1 MSPPGLPAFYPFPA
15 RMLTLLLDVAVT
27 AGDRIM
33 ITGENG
39 LGKTTLLRALFGEV
53 ELDSGSVQ
61 LGRSVQVSTL
71 RQQRKLFADAP
82 SLLRGFTDVGGCDD
96 QVARSQLAKLGLD
109 TQRIDRP
116 VADLSPGEQ
125 TRAALGLF
133 AVRGSNVLVLDEPT
147 NHLDLP
153 AIEQLEAAL
162 QAFPH
167 TVLLVTHDRRL
178 LEAVTTNRH
187 WHVEHGQLV
196 ERR

>member
-1 MSPPGLPAFYPFPA
+1 M
-15 RMLTLLLDVAVT
+15 T

-82 SLLRGFTDVGGCDD
+82 SLLRGFTDVVGCDD

-133 AVRGSNVLVLDEPT
+133 AVRGSNVRVLDEPT

>member
-1 MSPPGLPAFYPFPA
+1 MAT
-15 RMLTLLLDVAVT
+15 LTGATVKLGDFTLGPVDVAVT

-39 LGKTTLLRALFGEV
+39 SGKTTLLRALFGEV
-53 ELDSGSVQ
+53 KLDSGSVQ

-82 SLLRGFTDVGGCDD
+82 SLLRGFTDVVGCDD